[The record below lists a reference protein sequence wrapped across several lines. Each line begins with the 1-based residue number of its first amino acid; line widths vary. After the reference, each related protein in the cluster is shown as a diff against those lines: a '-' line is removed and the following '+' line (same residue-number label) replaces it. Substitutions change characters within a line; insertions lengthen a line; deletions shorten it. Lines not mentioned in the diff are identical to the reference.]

1 MSAKPV
7 ITAVTLAEF
16 AGRLEVVAVSVPEVG
31 GQ

>member
-7 ITAVTLAEF
+7 ITAVTLAELED
-16 AGRLEVVAVSVPEVG
+16 RLEVVAVSVPEVG